1 MEEKGYW
8 ADVEY
13 VRRMMKERGLQKA
26 SGSSLVHQGD
36 IMMIEGSLEVEAE
49 VQNEDGHNAVQ
60 SVPVIRPCKIER
72 HKGRF

>member
-1 MEEKGYW
+1 VEEKGYW

-13 VRRMMKERGLQKA
+13 VRGMMKERGLQKT

-49 VQNEDGHNAVQ
+49 V
-60 SVPVIRPCKIER
+60 
-72 HKGRF
+72 

>member
-49 VQNEDGHNAVQ
+49 VRNEDGHNAVQ
-60 SVPVIRPCKIER
+60 SVPAIRVCKIDR

>member
-1 MEEKGYW
+1 VEEKGYW

-36 IMMIEGSLEVEAE
+36 IMMIEGSLEVEVE
-49 VQNEDGHNAVQ
+49 VRNEDGHNAVQ
-60 SVPVIRPCKIER
+60 SVPVIRLC
-72 HKGRF
+72 